1 MSDGAIP
8 SAIRDPASGVIAL
21 DINVTHLWTRHR
33 ELTATFKS
41 HVDDDTVFRGE
52 VWKRVGHLE
61 NLKWWILGAG
71 AAVSVVIGLIW
82 SFGNEIAQMRLSRI
96 VEAQS
101 RADREY
107 LDVKFAAYEKAM
119 KEREAIN
126 LRPVDDPPA
135 EPVRRRR

>member
-8 SAIRDPASGVIAL
+8 RNVIHDPASGVVAL

-33 ELTATFKS
+33 ELSASLKS
-41 HVDDDTVFRGE
+41 HIDDDAAFRGE

-61 NLKWWILGAG
+61 NLKYWILGA
-71 AAVSVVIGLIW
+71 AAFVAVVIGLVW
-82 SFGNEIAQMRLSRI
+82 KFGNEIAQMRLSRI

-101 RADREY
+101 KADHDY

-119 KEREAIN
+119 REQREIN
-126 LRPVDDPPA
+126 IRPEDPPA
-135 EPVRRRR
+135 EQARRRR